1 MKEKNEG
8 NVEMMEI
15 LLKETVMKL
24 LENNAPKLYRER
36 FENELVLT
44 FANDYIEGRQSKI
57 LLNYIRRDKNMNQ
70 YDE

>member
-1 MKEKNEG
+1 MKGKNEG

-44 FANDYIEGRQSKI
+44 FANDYIEGRQS
-57 LLNYIRRDKNMNQ
+57 
-70 YDE
+70 